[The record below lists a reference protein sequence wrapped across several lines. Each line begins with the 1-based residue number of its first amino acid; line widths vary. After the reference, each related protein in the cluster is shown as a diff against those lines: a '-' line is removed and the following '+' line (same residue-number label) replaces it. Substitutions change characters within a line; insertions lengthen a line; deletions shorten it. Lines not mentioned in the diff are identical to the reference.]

1 MGCNCS
7 YCTYYTIIQ
16 GSNRLFEWAFEI
28 GAVLR
33 TVLLV
38 RSMDGAQAAI
48 QSFVKFC
55 VARCA
60 EFCTARTVG
69 FLFALSHRDNSGT
82 AVLRGGREPVHFLR
96 AWHGHHL
103 LC

>member
-1 MGCNCS
+1 MLRPAVQLHVEPFFHRCNCS

-69 FLFALSHRDNSGT
+69 FLFALFPPRQQRH
-82 AVLRGGREPVHFLR
+82 GRFARRP
-96 AWHGHHL
+96 
-103 LC
+103 